1 MNVLAP
7 TELRHN
13 DELPTSVNRRV
24 ARYYI
29 LPATTGILLGVLII
43 VSVILQPSILSFFQM
58 GLFVQIALPLVF
70 VCMGQALVL
79 LTGGLDLSVGGT
91 LAVATV
97 MTATWVGSF
106 EGLRL
111 VVILLLGMF
120 LGTINGILVTR
131 VKLNPFIVTLATWSI
146 FDGIALNILPTDG
159 GTPPMGFTNWITGT
173 TVGVPN
179 SFVVLAVAVVV
190 WMVWSKTRSGR
201 HLFATGSDE
210 ERAIASGVNV
220 DRVRILAYAL
230 SGTAAA
236 MAGICLAL
244 VTSTGSPTAGDGYIL
259 PSIEGAV
266 IGGVSLLGGK
276 GGAGLAI
283 LGAFILVFIANVT
296 QALNLE
302 PWVSDMASALLL
314 LVVVGTRALLERD
327 GAK

>member
-1 MNVLAP
+1 MLLA
-7 TELRHN
+7 
-13 DELPTSVNRRV
+13 
-24 ARYYI
+24 I
-29 LPATTGILLGVLII
+29 LIL
-43 VSVILQPSILSFFQM
+43 VSVILQPSILSLLQM
-58 GLFVQIALPLVF
+58 GLVVQIALPLVF
-70 VCMGQALVL
+70 VCMGQGLVL

-91 LAVATV
+91 LAIASV

-106 EGLRL
+106 DGLHL
-111 VVILLLGMF
+111 VVILLLGAV
-120 LGTINGILVTR
+120 LGAINGILVTR

-159 GTPPMGFTNWITGT
+159 GTPPLGFTNWITST
-173 TVGVPN
+173 TAGIPS
-179 SFVVLAVAVVV
+179 SFVVLAVGVVV

-201 HLFATGSDE
+201 HLYATGSDE
-210 ERAIASGVNV
+210 ARAIASGVNV
-220 DRVRILAYAL
+220 DRIRLLAYSL

-244 VTSTGSPTAGDGYIL
+244 VTSTGSPTSGDGYIL

-283 LGAFILVFIANVT
+283 LGAFVLIFIANIT
-296 QALNLE
+296 QALNLQ

-314 LVVVGTRALLERD
+314 LIVVGVRALLERD
-327 GAK
+327 S